1 MEDHLKKMW
10 DQQFEFM
17 RILQEKRNFP
27 QFPVDIT
34 SKKGQQLIK
43 DVRSHLM
50 EELFEAGQHLKN
62 SKSHRETNLPDV
74 DRTAYL
80 EELVDAGHLFIEMLI
95 VSGITL
101 DEFYDA
107 YISKGEINV
116 NRILNGY

>member
-27 QFPVDIT
+27 EFPVDIT

-101 DEFYDA
+101 DEFYNA
-107 YISKGEINV
+107 YISKGDINV